1 MSGDASAA
9 ERIYRLLLRA
19 YPAAFRAAYGR
30 EMLMLFRDRLREV
43 ADADGGVRFWVEM
56 FWDVARSAPAL
67 RLEALRARRDA
78 DIPTEGGTMKTMAI
92 LAVLIGAFETVNS
105 LAEGWAGGVVNR
117 DAYSL
122 TAGALGAAAGLVLLA
137 AGVAMLLRSRRAAT
151 LARGAAVACVAVFAI
166 VAVAAPRLS
175 LLATILGIAFPIA
188 LLIFLRRGGGKAV
201 PMTA

>member
-151 LARGAAVACVAVFAI
+151 LAGGAAVACVAVFAI

-188 LLIFLRRGGGKAV
+188 LLIFLRRGGGKSV